1 MRSSSIASCFGAFA
15 VLLVAAIAAT
25 GCAELFRAGANA
37 APGPLSNT
45 FVGIDAFAQVAE
57 MGRGVNVLSEDPGW
71 TDPAKARFK
80 ARHFKL
86 IRAAGFDTVRMVLTS
101 FDHMDASLRLDPV
114 WLAHLD
120 AMVKA
125 GLDQG
130 LTVILDEH
138 DYEICGKDAAI
149 CKIKLDAFWT
159 QVAPRFKD
167 APNKLV
173 FEMLNEPHQAL
184 TAELWNAQ
192 LVETLAIIRASNPTR
207 NVIIGPDN
215 WNGLELL
222 PKLVLPA
229 DDQHVIVAVHYYH
242 PMEFTHQGAAWVPQ
256 YNKLGVGWGSGA
268 DYALLN
274 KELDI
279 VKSWSDANKR
289 PIFLG
294 EFGAYENGAMADRV
308 KWTSAVARGAEA
320 RGFSWAYWQ
329 FDKDFIV
336 YDIGKDEWVEPI
348 LKALIPPNGKVP
360 NAGQ

>member
-1 MRSSSIASCFGAFA
+1 
-15 VLLVAAIAAT
+15 
-25 GCAELFRAGANA
+25 
-37 APGPLSNT
+37 
-45 FVGIDAFAQVAE
+45 
-57 MGRGVNVLSEDPGW
+57 MGRGVAVLSEDPGW
-71 TDPAKARFK
+71 NDPAKARFTS
-80 ARHFKL
+80 RHFKL
-86 IRAAGFDTVRMVLTS
+86 IREAGFNTVRIVLTN
-101 FDHMDASLRLDPV
+101 FTHMDASLKLDPQY
-114 WLAHLD
+114 LARIET
-120 AMVKA
+120 MVRA
-125 GLDQG
+125 GLDEG
-130 LTVILDEH
+130 LTVVLDEH
-138 DYEICGKDAAI
+138 DYELCGADVVVCRA
-149 CKIKLDAFWT
+149 KLNAFWS
-159 QVAPRFKD
+159 QAAPRFKD

-192 LVETLAIIRASNPTR
+192 LVETLAIIRANNPTR

-229 DDQHVIVAVHYYH
+229 DDQHIIVTVHYYH

-256 YNKLGVGWGSGA
+256 YNKLGVGWGSEA
-268 DYALLN
+268 DTALLN
-274 KELDI
+274 NELDI
-279 VKSWSDANKR
+279 VKAWSDANKR

-336 YDIGKDEWVEPI
+336 YDIPKDKWVEPI
-348 LKALIPPNGKVP
+348 LLALIPPNAKVVD
-360 NAGQ
+360 ASH

>member
-1 MRSSSIASCFGAFA
+1 MTVLSTASRGLALAGLLLAMAGCANYSSS
-15 VLLVAAIAAT
+15 
-25 GCAELFRAGANA
+25 EK
-37 APGPLSNT
+37 PLSEQAYMP
-45 FVGIDAFAQVAE
+45 IDAFAQTAQ
-57 MGRGVNVLSEDPGW
+57 MGRGVAVLSEDPGW

-173 FEMLNEPHQAL
+173 FEMLNEPHEAM
-184 TAELWNAQ
+184 TAQMWNAQ
-192 LVETLAIIRASNPTR
+192 LIETLAIIRASNPTR

-215 WNGLELL
+215 WNGIEALPLL
-222 PKLVLPA
+222 RLPA
-229 DDQHVIVAVHYYH
+229 DDAHIIATVHYYH
-242 PMEFTHQGAAWVPQ
+242 PMEFTHQGASWVPQ
-256 YNKLGVGWGSGA
+256 YKQLGVHWGSPA

-279 VKSWSDANKR
+279 VKAWSEAQHR

-294 EFGAYENGAMADRV
+294 EFGAYENGAMADRAA
-308 KWTSAVARGAEA
+308 WTSAVARAAEA
-320 RGFSWAYWQ
+320 RGFAWAYWQ

-336 YDIGKDEWVEPI
+336 YDIDKDQWVEPI
-348 LKALIPPNGKVP
+348 LHALIPPDGAVAK
-360 NAGQ
+360 AGS